1 MGLITVNYEQ
11 FQSVKSIE
19 GKLNGKAMLQFPD
32 LFNDEIGTLPG
43 EVKLTVIEDATPVV
57 CPPKRLP
64 VEIKD
69 QVKEELDKLV
79 KIGVID
85 PVDHP
90 TDWVNQMTVATKKS
104 GELRIC
110 LDPRSLNKVLKREH
124 YQLPVLEDT
133 LHDLAKAKLFS
144 KLDLKHGYWHCV
156 LDEPSSILTTFA
168 TPFGRYK
175 WKRLPFGLSVSS
187 EIFQK
192 RLIQALEGL
201 PSTTT
206 IADDIL
212 LYGKG
217 EQEKDAE
224 KDHDDNLTKLLERCQ
239 EKGIRL
245 NKGKAVLK
253 VKQLDFMGH
262 LVTSEGLKPD
272 PNKVEAIVKLQTP
285 TDKQG
290 VERLN
295 GAVNYLAK
303 FLPKLSQVMAPIRQL
318 THKDVEWHWDAVQDR
333 AFEEIKQLVTQAPVL
348 AYYDPQKELVIQCDA
363 SSKGLG
369 AVLLQEERPVAYAS
383 RCLTDA
389 ETRYATIEKEMLA
402 VVFALEKWHQF
413 TYGRAV
419 QVCTDHKPLVS
430 INQKSLDKAPRRLQG
445 MLLRSL
451 NYNIDIQ
458 YRPGK
463 EQHLADMMSRSFLP
477 LNSHE
482 SQEEFEVIN
491 AVKFLP
497 MREERIQEIKKHTE
511 SDDTLCQ
518 LRTTIQQGFPT
529 DKLSMPPQLTPYFH
543 MRDELSVYNG
553 LVFKGDR
560 LVIPKSM
567 RKSIKKELHSSHSGI
582 DGCLRRA
589 RESVYW
595 PGMSSEIKEWIS
607 TCETCREY
615 ETAQPKE
622 PLMSHEIPERPWEK
636 VGIDILTFQGTDYLV
651 TVDYYSNYWEIDRL
665 ENTKSATAIR
675 KLKAHFARFGIP
687 SILVSDNGPQFTS
700 DSFRKFTRDWDIE
713 HTPSAPYNSQSN
725 GKAEA
730 AVKAAK
736 KMLRKT
742 QKTREDQYLA
752 LLAIRNTPSQG
763 IGRAQYSA
771 S

>member
-1 MGLITVNYEQ
+1 
-11 FQSVKSIE
+11 QS
-19 GKLNGKAMLQFPD
+19 
-32 LFNDEIGTLPG
+32 
-43 EVKLTVIEDATPVV
+43 
-57 CPPKRLP
+57 
-64 VEIKD
+64 
-69 QVKEELDKLV
+69 
-79 KIGVID
+79 
-85 PVDHP
+85 
-90 TDWVNQMTVATKKS
+90 
-104 GELRIC
+104 
-110 LDPRSLNKVLKREH
+110 
-124 YQLPVLEDT
+124 
-133 LHDLAKAKLFS
+133 
-144 KLDLKHGYWHCV
+144 
-156 LDEPSSILTTFA
+156 
-168 TPFGRYK
+168 
-175 WKRLPFGLSVSS
+175 
-187 EIFQK
+187 
-192 RLIQALEGL
+192 ALEIYNSFQYADGEDPDNL
-201 PSTTT
+201 DT
-206 IADDIL
+206 IIAKYDEHFTGEINET
-212 LYGKG
+212 YERFQFNKRVQQAG

-262 LVTSEGLKPD
+262 LVTAEGLKPD

-333 AFEEIKQLVTQAPVL
+333 AFEEIKQLVTQALVL

-369 AVLLQEERPVAYAS
+369 AVLLQEERLVAYAS

-419 QVCTDHKPLVS
+419 QVSTDHKPLVS

-458 YRPGK
+458 YRP
-463 EQHLADMMSRSFLP
+463 
-477 LNSHE
+477 
-482 SQEEFEVIN
+482 
-491 AVKFLP
+491 
-497 MREERIQEIKKHTE
+497 
-511 SDDTLCQ
+511 
-518 LRTTIQQGFPT
+518 
-529 DKLSMPPQLTPYFH
+529 
-543 MRDELSVYNG
+543 
-553 LVFKGDR
+553 GDR

-622 PLMSHEIPERPWEK
+622 PLMSHEIPERPWAK

-687 SILVSDNGPQFTS
+687 SRLVSDNGPQFTS

-763 IGRAQYSA
+763 IGRSPIQRIMNRRTRTLLPTTGTLLTPKTVERETEITRIKDQQERQAFYFNRNAHKLTPLQQGD
-771 S
+771 

>member
-1 MGLITVNYEQ
+1 MWNKDRRKG
-11 FQSVKSIE
+11 
-19 GKLNGKAMLQFPD
+19 NGNNQARD

-168 TPFGRYK
+168 TPFGRYE
-175 WKRLPFGLSVSS
+175 WKRLPFRLSVSS

-201 PSTTT
+201 PSTTP

-217 EQEKDAE
+217 EHEKDAE

-262 LVTSEGLKPD
+262 FVTAEGLKPD

-303 FLPKLSQVMAPIRQL
+303 FLLKLSQVMAPIRQL

-369 AVLLQEERPVAYAS
+369 AVFLQEERPVAYAS
-383 RCLTDA
+383 RCLIDA

-458 YRPGK
+458 YR
-463 EQHLADMMSRSFLP
+463 Q
-477 LNSHE
+477 
-482 SQEEFEVIN
+482 
-491 AVKFLP
+491 
-497 MREERIQEIKKHTE
+497 
-511 SDDTLCQ
+511 
-518 LRTTIQQGFPT
+518 
-529 DKLSMPPQLTPYFH
+529 
-543 MRDELSVYNG
+543 
-553 LVFKGDR
+553 GDR

-636 VGIDILTFQGTDYLV
+636 VGIDILTLQGTDYLV

-687 SILVSDNGPQFTS
+687 SRLVSDNGAQFTS

-763 IGRAQYSA
+763 IGRSPIQRIMNRRTRTLLPTTDTLLTPKTVERETEITRIKDQQERQAFYFNRDAHKLTPLQQGD
-771 S
+771 

>member
-1 MGLITVNYEQ
+1 MSANLTSAPPLSLSDCSSRRHLEKLFDGSNGDSLSNTRTLGKNMDDKGKTSSKSSTSKENIGNDPTNTPSLSRVQ
-11 FQSVKSIE
+11 VKSPGTLE
-19 GKLNGKAMLQFPD
+19 VSESQHTAKTWKLWKQMWGNYAIVTNLDSQREEYRKAVFLCTIGQSALEIYNSFQYADD

-69 QVKEELDKLV
+69 
-79 KIGVID
+79 
-85 PVDHP
+85 
-90 TDWVNQMTVATKKS
+90 QMTVATKKS

-445 MLLRSL
+445 
-451 NYNIDIQ
+451 I
-458 YRPGK
+458 
-463 EQHLADMMSRSFLP
+463 
-477 LNSHE
+477 
-482 SQEEFEVIN
+482 V
-491 AVKFLP
+491 
-497 MREERIQEIKKHTE
+497 
-511 SDDTLCQ
+511 
-518 LRTTIQQGFPT
+518 
-529 DKLSMPPQLTPYFH
+529 
-543 MRDELSVYNG
+543 
-553 LVFKGDR
+553 
-560 LVIPKSM
+560 
-567 RKSIKKELHSSHSGI
+567 
-582 DGCLRRA
+582 
-589 RESVYW
+589 
-595 PGMSSEIKEWIS
+595 
-607 TCETCREY
+607 
-615 ETAQPKE
+615 
-622 PLMSHEIPERPWEK
+622 
-636 VGIDILTFQGTDYLV
+636 
-651 TVDYYSNYWEIDRL
+651 
-665 ENTKSATAIR
+665 
-675 KLKAHFARFGIP
+675 
-687 SILVSDNGPQFTS
+687 
-700 DSFRKFTRDWDIE
+700 
-713 HTPSAPYNSQSN
+713 
-725 GKAEA
+725 
-730 AVKAAK
+730 
-736 KMLRKT
+736 
-742 QKTREDQYLA
+742 
-752 LLAIRNTPSQG
+752 
-763 IGRAQYSA
+763 
-771 S
+771 

>member
-1 MGLITVNYEQ
+1 MNGDSFGEEQRARSGQSALEIYNSFQYADGEDPDNLDTIIAKYDEHFTGEINETYERFQFNKRVQQADRKMQIDCGSSVNILPRSKIGDKPIAPANITLEMWKDRKKAMGTTKLEVTNPNTQHKYRLKFVVLDEELTPLLSRKAAEKMGLITVNYEQ
-11 FQSVKSIE
+11 FQSVKSKE

-32 LFNDEIGTLPG
+32 LFNDEIQIGTLPG
-43 EVKLTVIEDATPVV
+43 EVKLTLIEDATSVV

-64 VEIKD
+64 VEVKD
-69 QVKEELDKLV
+69 QLK
-79 KIGVID
+79 
-85 PVDHP
+85 
-90 TDWVNQMTVATKKS
+90 QS
-104 GELRIC
+104 LRE
-110 LDPRSLNKVLKREH
+110 NTTN
-124 YQLPVLEDT
+124 YQSSRT

-201 PSTTT
+201 PSTTPV
-206 IADDIL
+206 ADDIL
-212 LYGKG
+212 LYGIS

-262 LVTSEGLKPD
+262 LVTAEGLKPD

-295 GAVNYLAK
+295 
-303 FLPKLSQVMAPIRQL
+303 
-318 THKDVEWHWDAVQDR
+318 
-333 AFEEIKQLVTQAPVL
+333 
-348 AYYDPQKELVIQCDA
+348 
-363 SSKGLG
+363 
-369 AVLLQEERPVAYAS
+369 
-383 RCLTDA
+383 
-389 ETRYATIEKEMLA
+389 
-402 VVFALEKWHQF
+402 
-413 TYGRAV
+413 
-419 QVCTDHKPLVS
+419 
-430 INQKSLDKAPRRLQG
+430 
-445 MLLRSL
+445 
-451 NYNIDIQ
+451 
-458 YRPGK
+458 
-463 EQHLADMMSRSFLP
+463 
-477 LNSHE
+477 
-482 SQEEFEVIN
+482 
-491 AVKFLP
+491 
-497 MREERIQEIKKHTE
+497 
-511 SDDTLCQ
+511 
-518 LRTTIQQGFPT
+518 
-529 DKLSMPPQLTPYFH
+529 
-543 MRDELSVYNG
+543 
-553 LVFKGDR
+553 
-560 LVIPKSM
+560 
-567 RKSIKKELHSSHSGI
+567 
-582 DGCLRRA
+582 
-589 RESVYW
+589 
-595 PGMSSEIKEWIS
+595 
-607 TCETCREY
+607 EY

-636 VGIDILTFQGTDYLV
+636 LGIDILTFQETDYLV

-665 ENTKSATAIR
+665 ENSKSATAIR
-675 KLKAHFARFGIP
+675 KLKAHFAKFGIP
-687 SILVSDNGPQFTS
+687 SRLVSDNGPQFTS

-736 KMLRKT
+736 KMLCKT

-763 IGRAQYSA
+763 IDRSPIQRIMNRRTRTLLPTTDTLLTPKTVERETEITRIKDQQERQAFYFNRNAYKLTPLQQGDTVRMKPFSLGDRKWQKATVKQRLDDRLYEVENPADTTTFRRNRVHLNKTNATRPQESNQNKEQEPVSTMSNEDNSPHQVDDTVKESGHQQCMGEDEYIPEVDITGLTLEQQELARALLKEESG
-771 S
+771 SIFCKG

>member
-1 MGLITVNYEQ
+1 MVA
-11 FQSVKSIE
+11 
-19 GKLNGKAMLQFPD
+19 AM
-32 LFNDEIGTLPG
+32 
-43 EVKLTVIEDATPVV
+43 
-57 CPPKRLP
+57 
-64 VEIKD
+64 
-69 QVKEELDKLV
+69 
-79 KIGVID
+79 
-85 PVDHP
+85 
-90 TDWVNQMTVATKKS
+90 
-104 GELRIC
+104 
-110 LDPRSLNKVLKREH
+110 
-124 YQLPVLEDT
+124 
-133 LHDLAKAKLFS
+133 
-144 KLDLKHGYWHCV
+144 
-156 LDEPSSILTTFA
+156 
-168 TPFGRYK
+168 
-175 WKRLPFGLSVSS
+175 
-187 EIFQK
+187 
-192 RLIQALEGL
+192 
-201 PSTTT
+201 
-206 IADDIL
+206 
-212 LYGKG
+212 
-217 EQEKDAE
+217 
-224 KDHDDNLTKLLERCQ
+224 
-239 EKGIRL
+239 
-245 NKGKAVLK
+245 
-253 VKQLDFMGH
+253 
-262 LVTSEGLKPD
+262 
-272 PNKVEAIVKLQTP
+272 KLQTP

-553 LVFKGDR
+553 LVFSLRSPAQRKKGGEERGRGGEGKEEEGTGEERSPPFPPLPLSSPLLFFPAPGYAGYLVFKGDR

-763 IGRAQYSA
+763 IGRSPIQRIMNRRTRTLLPTTDTLLTPKTVERETEITRIKDQQERQAFYFNRNAHKLTPLQQGDTVRMKPFSLGDRKWQKATVKQRLDDRSYEVENTAGTTFRRNRVHLNKTNETRPQESNQNKEQEPVSTMSNEDNSPHQVDDTVEEPGHQQCMVTRSGRIVKRPA
-771 S
+771 YLADYTT